1 LGLQEILNKIKEE
14 ADLKRREILDKA
26 ISERDRILQDADN
39 RVKEIL
45 AKAQQEKEKL
55 VIQRLN
61 ALIADYEIRSNVEIA
76 KVKRDIL
83 KEIYGKVQRHILE
96 DKGIYSEIV
105 KRLFEIVELNGDE
118 EIFVSENE
126 SVITKDFIEKLNKE
140 KGWNLRISEK
150 PVKISGG
157 FIARGSHSTIDASIE
172 KLMEI
177 LQEET
182 EVHVSNI
189 LFF

>member
-61 ALIADYEIRSNVEIA
+61 ALIADYEIRANVEIA

-172 KLMEI
+172 NLMEI

>member
-1 LGLQEILNKIKEE
+1 MGLQEILNKIKEE

>member
-1 LGLQEILNKIKEE
+1 MGLQEILNKIKEE

-126 SVITKDFIEKLNKE
+126 SVITKDFIEKLNRE

-157 FIARGSHSTIDASIE
+157 FIARGSHSIIDASIE

>member
-26 ISERDRILQDADN
+26 LSERDRILQDADN

-140 KGWNLRISEK
+140 KGWSLRISEK

>member
-1 LGLQEILNKIKEE
+1 MGLQEILNKIKEE

-61 ALIADYEIRSNVEIA
+61 ALIADYEIKSNVEIA

-126 SVITKDFIEKLNKE
+126 PVITKDFVEKLNRE

>member
-83 KEIYGKVQRHILE
+83 KELYGKVQRHILE

>member
-1 LGLQEILNKIKEE
+1 MGLKEILNKIKEE

-83 KEIYGKVQRHILE
+83 KEIYAKVQRHILE
-96 DKGIYSEIV
+96 DKGIYREIV

-126 SVITKDFIEKLNKE
+126 SVITNDFIEKLNRE

>member
-1 LGLQEILNKIKEE
+1 MGLQEILNKIKEE

-26 ISERDRILQDADN
+26 ISERERILQDADN

-76 KVKRDIL
+76 KVKKDIL

-105 KRLFEIVELNGDE
+105 KRLIEIVELNGDE

>member
-14 ADLKRREILDKA
+14 ANLKRREILDKA

-126 SVITKDFIEKLNKE
+126 SVITKDFIEKLNRE

>member
-105 KRLFEIVELNGDE
+105 KRLFGIVELNGDE

>member
-61 ALIADYEIRSNVEIA
+61 AFIADYEIRSNVEIA

>member
-1 LGLQEILNKIKEE
+1 LGLKEILNKIKEE

-83 KEIYGKVQRHILE
+83 KEIYAKVQRHILE
-96 DKGIYSEIV
+96 DKGIYREIV

-126 SVITKDFIEKLNKE
+126 SVITNDFIEKLNRE

>member
-1 LGLQEILNKIKEE
+1 MGLQEILNKIKEE

-61 ALIADYEIRSNVEIA
+61 ALIADYEIKSNVEIA

-105 KRLFEIVELNGDE
+105 KRLFEIVDLNGDE

-126 SVITKDFIEKLNKE
+126 PVITKDFIEKLNRE

-157 FIARGSHSTIDASIE
+157 FIAKGSHSTIDASIE

>member
-61 ALIADYEIRSNVEIA
+61 ALIADYEIKSNVEIA

-126 SVITKDFIEKLNKE
+126 PVITKDFVEKLNRE

>member
-61 ALIADYEIRSNVEIA
+61 ALIADYEIRANVEIA

>member
-76 KVKRDIL
+76 KVKKDIL

-105 KRLFEIVELNGDE
+105 KRLIEIVELNGDE

>member
-26 ISERDRILQDADN
+26 LSERDRILQDADN

>member
-1 LGLQEILNKIKEE
+1 MGLQEILNKIKEE

-26 ISERDRILQDADN
+26 LSERDRILQDADN

-96 DKGIYSEIV
+96 DKGIYREIV

-126 SVITKDFIEKLNKE
+126 SVITKDFIEKLNRE

>member
-26 ISERDRILQDADN
+26 LSERDRILQDADN

-96 DKGIYSEIV
+96 DKGIYREIV

-126 SVITKDFIEKLNKE
+126 SVITKDFIEKLNRE